1 MRSTTKFRQLLEG
14 PGIVVAPG
22 AYDCLTAALIE
33 RAGFEA
39 VYMTG
44 AGTSIS
50 RLGLPDLGIATMN
63 DMVRNANAIARTV
76 DIPLI
81 SDADTGYGGVLN
93 VQHTIREYEQAG
105 VAGIHLEDQVSPKRC
120 GHLDNKE
127 VISTE
132 EMVQKIRAAVDART
146 DPDFTIIVRTDALAV
161 TGWADTINRA
171 QAFVDAGADVLFIEA
186 LRSREDVERVAKA
199 NFKAPLFYNY
209 VESGKSPLLSTAEL
223 EELGYKVV
231 IFPASA
237 ILTAIKSIEETLAEL
252 KNKGTTQAIIDR
264 MVTLHDAFEV
274 VGISEMLAQDAKY
287 S

>member
-50 RLGLPDLGIATMN
+50 KLGLPDLGIATMN

-132 EMVQKIRAAVDART
+132 EMVQKIRAAGDART

>member
-50 RLGLPDLGIATMN
+50 KLGLPDLGIATMN

-132 EMVQKIRAAVDART
+132 EMVQKIRAAGDART

-186 LRSREDVERVAKA
+186 LRSREDVERAAKA

>member
-1 MRSTTKFRQLLEG
+1 MRSTTKFRQLIEG

-50 RLGLPDLGIATMN
+50 KLGLPALGIATMN

>member
-1 MRSTTKFRQLLEG
+1 
-14 PGIVVAPG
+14 
-22 AYDCLTAALIE
+22 
-33 RAGFEA
+33 
-39 VYMTG
+39 
-44 AGTSIS
+44 
-50 RLGLPDLGIATMN
+50 
-63 DMVRNANAIARTV
+63 
-76 DIPLI
+76 
-81 SDADTGYGGVLN
+81 
-93 VQHTIREYEQAG
+93 
-105 VAGIHLEDQVSPKRC
+105 VSPKRC